1 MWTAQNLTQV
11 FSAVAALSNTN
22 HVFVLSD
29 DDILVRDVHAL
40 ESSGHAGGLQILV
53 NSALGHAKQGQDC
66 VREQSVGC
74 DTSLSEAVI
83 AESVA
88 YDFLLGCSGTHM
100 IGSFNSGF
108 SVAMLSVLYPWQVS
122 SSPPGVGVSKIDGP
136 LAVNL
141 DSMDPEF
148 PSKIEYAGMPN
159 DSAAR
164 H

>member
-1 MWTAQNLTQV
+1 MWTAQNITHV

-22 HVFVLSD
+22 HVLMLSD

-66 VREQSVGC
+66 VRELSVGC

-83 AESVA
+83 AESVV

-100 IGSFNSGF
+100 IGSFSSGF

-122 SSPPGVGVSKIDGP
+122 SSPPGVGASKIDGP
-136 LAVNL
+136 LVVNL
-141 DSMDPEF
+141 DSMDPAF
-148 PSKIEYAGMPN
+148 PSTLGYVGMPN
-159 DSAAR
+159 DPVAP